1 VYILT
6 GDGEGQISTSSIA
19 PRIQSRYQTPA
30 NTYSPRPAVHDLHG
44 LASNLSD
51 NEVSTNIFCSG
62 LPITEVVTKILK
74 VPFKRDFQDFRRE
87 VEKKVGRWTIFRS
100 DQGQRVKKLI
110 EPWKDILKKIHKENL
125 DVGVTP
131 GTLIEIHSKFFYRG
145 RRGAENRRLCG
156 INLDSPFAHTPPNSS
171 VSPHACEWKK
181 EANGITLLNCKKP
194 CVPAGFLREGFWC
207 DLVTD
212 PSSPDVCKYVCSMVA
227 EPVSKTSSARPST
240 FEDILLNIVVQKLP
254 LPASLNQ
261 ELKKAVEG
269 FKKYLTQ
276 GQFSNIIPQKRKQ
289 YIFCILNKL
298 LEPNVDD
305 RMILWGTICS
315 NGLPGQNPNLYYD
328 TTGCLKKIESDL
340 YKYIKT
346 KQDIDKTLRFISYWK
361 VSVLYYYSLS
371 REEDALKNL
380 DAEYLKF
387 IQTTGQLNAMS
398 ERLQSTMPRYY
409 VAIKDWI
416 SELQRDP
423 NSVYSCY

>member
-6 GDGEGQISTSSIA
+6 GDGEGQISISSIT

-30 NTYSPRPAVHDLHG
+30 TTCSPRPAVHDLHG

-125 DVGVTP
+125 NAGVTP

-156 INLDSPFAHTPPNSS
+156 INLYSPFAHTPP
-171 VSPHACEWKK
+171 
-181 EANGITLLNCKKP
+181 I
-194 CVPAGFLREGFWC
+194 
-207 DLVTD
+207 
-212 PSSPDVCKYVCSMVA
+212 A
-227 EPVSKTSSARPST
+227 EPVSKTSPARPST
-240 FEDILLNIVVQKLP
+240 LEDILQKIAFQHLP

-276 GQFSNIIPQKRKQ
+276 GQFSNIIPQERKQ
-289 YIFCILNKL
+289 YILCILNKL

-305 RMILWGTICS
+305 RMIFWGAICS
-315 NGLPGQNPNLYYD
+315 DGLPGQNPNSYYD
-328 TTGCLKKIESDL
+328 TTGCLTTIENDL

-346 KQDIDKTLRFISYWK
+346 KQDIDKTLRFIDYWK
-361 VSVLYYYSLS
+361 VSVLYYYLLF

-387 IQTTGQLNAMS
+387 IQTTGRLNAMS
-398 ERLQSTMPRYY
+398 ARLQSTMPRYY